1 MAIPFWRIVALLPLL
16 VPARAALADHE
27 HGSAELEI
35 FVAAEAIHGSG
46 QQHPGDNSDTW
57 FDADAVFGVTARQ
70 FRVFGEYYVTPDEH
84 DLERLQ
90 FGFEVVPETVFWV
103 GRFHQPAS
111 AWNTEHHHGRYLQTA
126 ISRPFIERWEDEDGL
141 IPQHIT
147 GALLESRRPL
157 GEEGAIQISGGAGAG
172 PGIGHDDGESH
183 DELLPIDLIGSNP
196 GRHRLSL
203 TSRVAYLPEFTGTS
217 SAGLL
222 LARDDL
228 STSSPT
234 ALSILG
240 TTNLTLSLY
249 GAYTDWSAG
258 PWRLIATY
266 YYVDIDLA
274 QVHHESFMSG
284 YAQVERQLPFKLTA
298 FSRIEDSAR
307 MQESRYVHVFD
318 AEDGNSIDIALR
330 RSAIGLRW
338 DFIRRQAL
346 TVELSHVDSLTQ
358 RSDEIR
364 LQWSGVVP

>member
-1 MAIPFWRIVALLPLL
+1 MATRFWRLVPLL
-16 VPARAALADHE
+16 TLLMTARPALADHE
-27 HGSAELEI
+27 HGSEELEV

-46 QQHPGDNSDTW
+46 QEHPGDEDDTW
-57 FDADAVFGVTARQ
+57 FNADAVFGLTASHY
-70 FRVFGEYYVTPDEH
+70 RVFGEYYVTPHEH

-90 FGFEVVPETVFWV
+90 FGFEIVPETVFWL

-126 ISRPFIERWEDEDGL
+126 ITRPFIERWEDEDGL

-147 GALLESRRPL
+147 GALIESRRPV
-157 GEEGAIQISGGAGAG
+157 GEEGAIQISGGVGAG
-172 PGIGHDDGESH
+172 PGIGHDESDQH
-183 DELLPIDLIGSNP
+183 DQLLPIDLIGANP

-203 TSRVAYLPEFTGTS
+203 TSRVAYMPEFTGTS

-234 ALSILG
+234 ALSVLG
-240 TTNLTLSLY
+240 TTNLVLSVY
-249 GAYTDWSAG
+249 GAYADWNAD
-258 PWRLIATY
+258 PWRVISTY

-298 FSRIEDSAR
+298 FSRFEDSAR
-307 MQESRYVHVFD
+307 MQESRYVRLFD
-318 AEDGNSIDIALR
+318 DDDGDIDIALR
-330 RSAIGLRW
+330 RAAIGLRW

-364 LQWSGVVP
+364 LQWSGVIP

>member
-1 MAIPFWRIVALLPLL
+1 MARPFWRIVISLTVLMLAQ
-16 VPARAALADHE
+16 AALADHE
-27 HGSAELEI
+27 HSSEELEV
-35 FVAAEAIHGSG
+35 FLALEAIHGSG
-46 QQHPGDNSDTW
+46 QQHPGDDADTW
-57 FDADAVFGVTARQ
+57 FDADTVFGLTANH
-70 FRVFGEYYVTPDEH
+70 FRVFGEFYVTPDEH

-90 FGFEVVPETVFWV
+90 FGFEVVPETVFWL

-147 GALLESRRPL
+147 GALIESRRPV
-157 GEEGAIQISGGAGAG
+157 GEEGAIQISGGVGAG
-172 PGIGHDDGESH
+172 PGIGHDGESH
-183 DELLPIDLIGSNP
+183 DQLLPIDLIGANP

-222 LARDDL
+222 LARDEL
-228 STSSPT
+228 STGSPT
-234 ALSILG
+234 ALPILG
-240 TTNLTLSLY
+240 TSNLILSVY
-249 GAYTDWSAG
+249 GAYADWSAG
-258 PWRLIATY
+258 LWRVISTY

-284 YAQVERQLPFKLTA
+284 YAQLERQLPFKLTA
-298 FSRIEDSAR
+298 FSRLEDSAR
-307 MQESRYVHVFD
+307 MQESRYVRVFD
-318 AEDGNSIDIALR
+318 DEDGDDINVAVR
-330 RSAIGLRW
+330 RVAIGLRW

-364 LQWSGVVP
+364 LQWSGVIP